1 MVSTA
6 PVSGPVES
14 PDPAEPTAGPPSRL
28 QTFHSLKDPSFA
40 WFFASTLGMM
50 SAVMMQMLV
59 RGFLVFEMTGSF
71 AALGVLSLVSA
82 APQLIFGFYGGVL
95 ADRFPKKSVAQVGQ
109 TIGFA
114 NVLAMGLL
122 AAFGLLEFWHLLVS
136 GIGSG
141 LLIGMMMPA
150 RQAMVHEVVK
160 GDRML
165 NAVSLNTAGMNLMQI
180 AAPAVGGIVLKA
192 WGAEG
197 AFFLM
202 TACYGSAIVTMS
214 FVPGSP
220 AAQKGDKS
228 ARAAVAD
235 VMDGLRYVRGH
246 KELRQILLFSFV
258 IAFLG
263 SAYMPVLPGFVAEV
277 FSENA
282 SVLGLLIAISAIG
295 ALAGS
300 LVLASLPDRYR
311 GLLLIASAIAL
322 GLGLIGLSFSPEV
335 WIAAPFMVAIGLGQS
350 GRQSIGNTLI
360 LVYSDA
366 AHRGRVTSIFML
378 QFAVMSVGGF
388 AIGIMASAVAIE
400 WAFGTISIALVIVS
414 VAALFSSRTLRE
426 IQ

>member
-1 MVSTA
+1 
-6 PVSGPVES
+6 
-14 PDPAEPTAGPPSRL
+14 
-28 QTFHSLKDPSFA
+28 
-40 WFFASTLGMM
+40 MM